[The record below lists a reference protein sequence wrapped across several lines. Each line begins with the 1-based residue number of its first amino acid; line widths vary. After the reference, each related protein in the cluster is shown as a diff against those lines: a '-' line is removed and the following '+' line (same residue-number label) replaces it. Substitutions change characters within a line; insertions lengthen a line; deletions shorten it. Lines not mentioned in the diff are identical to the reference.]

1 MLNQERECLVSTT
14 EQLTEIVERVRSATE
29 PLSGD
34 THRLRE
40 IAFEKLLDYEL
51 ANGGAGNG
59 AATSASASSDD
70 QLDTSYS
77 SPQMRADAIARYF
90 GIDSEE
96 AQDIF
101 DLRAD
106 IPVLAVPSNR
116 IDETKSAAVRQI
128 ALLVCGARTA
138 LGIETGSA
146 HIRESAEAYDK
157 ADSNFMSYL
166 TSFDKI
172 AVRGKKSSKN
182 RLVRMRVI
190 GAEEAR
196 EVARKLVSNGG

>member
-1 MLNQERECLVSTT
+1 MTSKEELA
-14 EQLTEIVERVRSATE
+14 EIVERVRFATD
-29 PLSGD
+29 SIGD
-34 THRLRE
+34 ADHRLRE
-40 IAFEKLLDYEL
+40 IAFEKILEHEL
-51 ANGGAGNG
+51 ASSADPNGLVT
-59 AATSASASSDD
+59 AAQERESSDE
-70 QLDTSYS
+70 LVDTSYS

-101 DLRAD
+101 DLTAEA
-106 IPVLAVPSNR
+106 PVLAVPPNR
-116 IDETKSAAVRQI
+116 IDETKPGAVRQI

-146 HIRESAEAYDK
+146 HIREAVESYDK
-157 ADSNFMSYL
+157 ADNNFMSYL

-182 RLVRMRVI
+182 RLVRMRVV
-190 GAEEAR
+190 GAEKAQ

>member
-1 MLNQERECLVSTT
+1 MTT
-14 EQLTEIVERVRSATE
+14 KEELAEIVERVRLATE
-29 PLSGD
+29 SLSGD
-34 THRLRE
+34 DHRLRE
-40 IAFEKLLDYEL
+40 IAFEKLLEYEL
-51 ANGGAGNG
+51 AHSGAENG
-59 AATSASASSDD
+59 AATSARASSDD
-70 QLDTSYS
+70 QVDTSYS

-101 DLRAD
+101 DLTAEA
-106 IPVLAVPSNR
+106 PVLAVPPNR
-116 IDETKSAAVRQI
+116 IDETQAGAVRQI

-146 HIRESAEAYDK
+146 HIREAVESYDK
-157 ADSNFMSYL
+157 ADNNFMSYL
-166 TSFDKI
+166 TSYDKI

-182 RLVRMRVI
+182 RLVRMRVV
-190 GAEEAR
+190 GAEKAQ